1 MSENTDASGAN
12 LDEPTDERTRG
23 RKANQGQEN
32 LIKVI
37 KKEKKW
43 KEGEKIIMTG
53 CAKRRRHAGRTWE
66 INPNSSHLAAGGQED
81 VGSADT
87 SHHLLL
93 IITYLCKQA
102 HPVPTTYPA
111 ARPPG

>member
-1 MSENTDASGAN
+1 MIGRPNIGPLRPTAKPATSLFFFFFQTRKKLKVSGNTDASAAN

-37 KKEKKW
+37 KKGKKKKW

-53 CAKRRRHAGRTWE
+53 GAKW
-66 INPNSSHLAAGGQED
+66 
-81 VGSADT
+81 
-87 SHHLLL
+87 
-93 IITYLCKQA
+93 
-102 HPVPTTYPA
+102 
-111 ARPPG
+111 